1 MRRWCSFCFNRRSI
15 FKGSFHDLQTA
26 REESNIPLLCKDFII
41 DKIQIDRAYEAGAD
55 IILLIVAALT
65 KEKLKELYSYVLEKG
80 LEAIVEV
87 HDEQELEIAIQLNP
101 HVIGINNRNLKRSK
115 SI

>member
-15 FKGSFHDLQTA
+15 FKGSFYDLQTA
-26 REESNIPLLCKDFII
+26 REESSIPLLCKDFII

-65 KEKLKELYSYVLEKG
+65 KEIKKSC
-80 LEAIVEV
+80 
-87 HDEQELEIAIQLNP
+87 IATY
-101 HVIGINNRNLKRSK
+101 
-115 SI
+115 

>member
-1 MRRWCSFCFNRRSI
+1 MVNF

-55 IILLIVAALT
+55 IIFTNCSSVN
-65 KEKLKELYSYVLEKG
+65 ER
-80 LEAIVEV
+80 EV
-87 HDEQELEIAIQLNP
+87 
-101 HVIGINNRNLKRSK
+101 KRVV
-115 SI
+115 